1 MHFGSFSI
9 TSSVYTK
16 LVFRAY
22 LMRYW
27 WLYALPLAALI
38 ALTFYNINFIYT
50 ILVLHNLSHGNDYGV
65 LLVSTNQRN
74 KVVDSRKGD
83 DCRCEWDKARF

>member
-9 TSSVYTK
+9 TSSLYTK

-38 ALTFYNINFIYT
+38 VMTFYNINFIYT
-50 ILVLHNLSHGNDYGV
+50 ILVLCFIIYPMAMIMV
-65 LLVSTNQRN
+65 YFWYLLT
-74 KVVDSRKGD
+74 K
-83 DCRCEWDKARF
+83 